1 MTLRGSFVSSL
12 EIESERKIRA
22 LRAFAPSRIYVITS
36 LTLSLSR
43 VLDDDVCLC
52 VQNER
57 MKKQHKTDCSL
68 ETRSRR
74 TRGDEPGETAREA
87 SRGEKCHGEQT
98 HLDGSTQSVAKQ
110 KRTLEFDEGEIDE
123 SGGYFGGEG
132 RADCVF
138 EE

>member
-1 MTLRGSFVSSL
+1 MGQQPTEKKHLSQTHHVH
-12 EIESERKIRA
+12 
-22 LRAFAPSRIYVITS
+22 TS
-36 LTLSLSR
+36 LCRARVPPARRIRRRSR
-43 VLDDDVCLC
+43 
-52 VQNER
+52 QKR
-57 MKKQHKTDCSL
+57 RRDCSL

-74 TRGDEPGETAREA
+74 TRGDEPGETARES

-132 RADCVF
+132 RADCGERRADCVF

>member
-1 MTLRGSFVSSL
+1 MLSRGGGGIFFDSSRRFVSSL

-22 LRAFAPSRIYVITS
+22 LRAFAPSRICVITS

-57 MKKQHKTDCSL
+57 TKKQHKTDCSL
-68 ETRSRR
+68 ETRNLR

-87 SRGEKCHGEQT
+87 SRGEKMPW
-98 HLDGSTQSVAKQ
+98 
-110 KRTLEFDEGEIDE
+110 
-123 SGGYFGGEG
+123 
-132 RADCVF
+132 
-138 EE
+138 